1 MKITATP
8 SQFTAAE
15 MAIESRYGGN
25 VYTERTR
32 SGNFRLRVHSSRGPG
47 SRKAADGRRIS
58 AACWHAFGHY
68 LDALGDAHVIIPG
81 YRGPACRHGWVDR
94 NIGSQARP
102 FMYSEACD
110 CEK

>member
-8 SQFTAAE
+8 SQFAAAE
-15 MAIESRYGGN
+15 RVITERYGGN
-25 VYTERTR
+25 VYVEHTK
-32 SGNFRLRVHSSRGPG
+32 SGNIRLRVLNSSGPG
-47 SRKAADGRRIS
+47 SRKGPYGRRIS

-68 LDALGDAHVIIPG
+68 LDALGDAHVVIPG
-81 YRGPACRHGWVDR
+81 YRGPACRHCWVDR

-110 CEK
+110 CEE